1 MSYETRKRIVTRLGL
16 AAWAMATL
24 VLCLVIVMLV
34 NEMLRNGQ
42 SPLASF
48 RSAPDTEA
56 SATAAAAKAA
66 PAGTAGTKEIAL
78 YFCADNGLGLAPETS
93 TIEVGA
99 STVENCRRAI
109 TALAAGPRQNGVS
122 PVLPSNTRL
131 RGLYLLD
138 SGELVVDFSSEVAL
152 AHARLKSAG
161 LEGMLVSGIVG
172 TVTQPALQ
180 GQDKAEVKRVRFLVE
195 GAPPT
200 EGFPSHIDLSQPV
213 LPDPGW
219 VQAAQE

>member
-1 MSYETRKRIVTRLGL
+1 MSYYTRKRILTRLGL
-16 AAWAMATL
+16 AVWAMATL
-24 VLCLVIVMLV
+24 VLCFVIVMLV

-48 RSAPDTEA
+48 QSEAPAGD
-56 SATAAAAKAA
+56 KAA
-66 PAGTAGTKEIAL
+66 PAKPQSAGPAGTREIQL
-78 YFCADNGLGLAPETS
+78 YFSGDNGKGLAGLPT
-93 TIEVGA
+93 TIEFSG

-109 TALAAGPRQNGVS
+109 AGLIEGPRQGGFS
-122 PVLPSNTRL
+122 PILPNNTRL

-138 SGELVVDFSSEVAL
+138 SGELVVDFSNEVAL
-152 AHARLKSAG
+152 AHARIKSAG
-161 LEGMLVSGIVG
+161 MEGMLICGLVA

-180 GQDKAEVKRVRFLVE
+180 GQDQAVVKQVRFLVE

-200 EGFPSHIDLSQPV
+200 DGFPAHADLSQPV

-219 VQAAQE
+219 IQAATG